1 MRSESL
7 PSGSRDSDEVREYRS
22 PSGEVSTAREGA
34 LSGEER
40 PLGRAGGRGGP
51 LRRGQG
57 DEVRR
62 IAFRLLDE
70 LWYGRRAWGRG
81 LALLSLPYAAA
92 VRVRRAAY
100 RRGLRRSHRFGA
112 PVVVVGNVA
121 VGGAGKTPLV
131 VWLVL
136 SLRRHGYHPG
146 VVCSGYRGTTRDWPQ
161 HVREDSD
168 PAAVGDEAVLIAKR
182 CGCPV
187 VAGRDRVAAARSLLR
202 RSGCDVVVSDDG
214 LQHYRL
220 ARDLEIA
227 VLDGQRRHGTG
238 WCLPAGP
245 LREPVSR
252 LESVDFVVAKGGD
265 AREGEYRME
274 LTGRTLRRVA
284 DDSVSIDVAE
294 LSSSPVHAVAGI
306 GNPASFFARLEGLG
320 LRIVPRAFPDHH
332 PFRAEDL
339 ELGDERPVVMTE
351 KDAVKCR
358 GFAGKRHWYLPVEA
372 EVDPALEP
380 DLIARLS
387 RIA

>member
-1 MRSESL
+1 MRWESL
-7 PSGSRDSDEVREYRS
+7 SQGSRDPGEVREFQ
-22 PSGEVSTAREGA
+22 A
-34 LSGEER
+34 LSGEAR
-40 PLGRAGGRGGP
+40 PFGP
-51 LRRGQG
+51 GADRNRRPPRRGQG

-70 LWYGRRAWGRG
+70 LWYGRGAWGRR

-92 VRVRRAAY
+92 VRLRRAVY
-100 RRGLRRSHRFGA
+100 RRGLRKSYRIGA
-112 PVVVVGNVA
+112 PVVVVGNIA

-131 VWLVL
+131 VWLVRR
-136 SLRRHGYHPG
+136 LRRHGYRPG
-146 VVCSGYRGTTRDWPQ
+146 VICSGYRGTARARPQ
-161 HVREDSD
+161 YVREDSD
-168 PAAVGDEAVLIAKR
+168 PAAVGDEAVLLAKR
-182 CGCPV
+182 CGRPV
-187 VAGRDRVAAARSLLR
+187 MAGRDRVAAARSLVR
-202 RSGCDVVVSDDG
+202 RFGCDVVVSDDG

-227 VLDGQRRHGTG
+227 VLDGRRRHGTG
-238 WCLPAGP
+238 RCLPAGP

-252 LESVDFVVAKGGD
+252 LRSVDFVVAKEGR

-284 DDSVSIDVAE
+284 DDAVSIDAAE

-306 GNPASFFARLEGLG
+306 GNPASFFGRLRDLGLG
-320 LRIVPRAFPDHH
+320 IVPRVFPDHH
-332 PFRAEDL
+332 PFSA
-339 ELGDERPVVMTE
+339 GDIEFPDGQPVIMTE

-358 GFAGKRHWYLPVEA
+358 GFAGKRHWYLPVDA

-387 RIA
+387 GNA